1 VAQKGYTLVP
11 LSIYFRDGKAKVELA
26 LARGKKS
33 YDKRESIRERDLE
46 REARRAFRGRDREY

>member
-1 VAQKGYTLVP
+1 MAQRGYTLVP

-33 YDKRESIRERDLE
+33 YDKREAIRERDLE
-46 REARRAFRGRDREY
+46 REARRAVRQRDY